1 MKSRDSD
8 RDLFR
13 DALSDVTP
21 LKQRSI
27 VPYRAPPAPVPTQTH
42 LDEKA
47 VIESLGTGSDDPEE
61 VETGNELV
69 WLRTGVQRSILRK
82 LKRGDFVITR
92 ELDLHG
98 HTVASAKSIL
108 SDFIRQA
115 CAEDKRCVRIIHGKG
130 LRSPGKTPVLKAK
143 VFGWLRR
150 RNDVLAIATA
160 RPNDG
165 GTGAVYVI
173 LSRRP

>member
-1 MKSRDSD
+1 MTSRD

-13 DALSDVTP
+13 DALSDVIP
-21 LKQRSI
+21 LKPRKI
-27 VPYRAPPAPVPTQTH
+27 ATGRTPPAPLPVQTN
-42 LDEKA
+42 LDQRA
-47 VIESLGTGSDDPEE
+47 VMDSLATGSDDPEE
-61 VETGNELV
+61 TETGDELV
-69 WLRTGVQRSILRK
+69 WLRPGVQRSVLRK
-82 LKRGDFVITR
+82 LRRGDFVVTR

-98 HTVASAKSIL
+98 HRVASARTAL

-115 CAEDKRCVRIIHGKG
+115 RFEDQRCVRIIHGKG

-150 RNDVLAIATA
+150 RRDVLAITTA
-160 RPNDG
+160 RPSDG

-173 LSRRP
+173 LSRRS